1 MTHSVDSLLALI
13 RATLT
18 LMSAILL
25 VIGAI
30 FVVIASVLHVG
41 IFWLESVQWRKPATW
56 KRFGL
61 KSQEDADV
69 VRPMALNQ
77 GFYNLFLAIG
87 GFVGFGFILEGP
99 HRDVGFG
106 IALVAVGSM
115 LLAALVLI
123 LTQPRLWRAAVTQGL
138 TPLVATAALIL
149 SLLLK

>member
-1 MTHSVDSLLALI
+1 MQHCVESLRALI

-18 LMSAILL
+18 LMSAIFLI
-25 VIGAI
+25 IGAI

-99 HRDVGFG
+99 FRDVG
-106 IALVAVGSM
+106 IALSLFAVGSM
-115 LLAALVLI
+115 LLASLVL
-123 LTQPRLWRAAVTQGL
+123 LVTQPRLARAAATQGL
-138 TPLVATAALIL
+138 TPLVATAALVL
-149 SLLLK
+149 SLVVG